1 MSVYSL
7 QRMTR
12 EKFAKWYGYKQ
23 MRRNDPIQFEVL
35 FVQFCR
41 DRSFDYYSK

>member
-1 MSVYSL
+1 MSTFDI

-12 EKFAKWYGYKQ
+12 AKFAKWYGYAT

-35 FVQFCR
+35 FVEHCR
-41 DRSFDYYSK
+41 ERSYTYYSK